1 MTTTGRTEPTDWS
14 LLARYKRGD
23 VDALE
28 MLVER
33 YRRPLYGFIL
43 NMTEGREDADEV
55 FQEVWFRTI
64 RKLGLYRQKNF
75 CGWLM
80 RIAHNLV
87 IDRARRRKP
96 DRSLDEEH
104 AGGGSLAGVL
114 PSRDRGPTDNVQ
126 ATDLGQA
133 IARAVATLPDEQKA
147 VFVMRVKAELPFKEI
162 AKIQGVSIN
171 TALAR
176 MQYALSKL
184 RPLLKAEYDD
194 LSR

>member
-1 MTTTGRTEPTDWS
+1 MTKTAAMQPTDRS

-28 MLVER
+28 TLVER
-33 YRRPLYGFIL
+33 YRRPLFGFIL
-43 NMTEGREDADEV
+43 NMTEGREDADEI
-55 FQEVWFRTI
+55 FQEVWFRAI
-64 RKLGLYRQKNF
+64 RKMSSYRQRNF

-104 AGGGSLAGVL
+104 EEGGSLAGVL
-114 PSRDRGPTDNVQ
+114 PSGERGPTENVQ
-126 ATDLGQA
+126 ATDIGQA
-133 IARAVATLPDEQKA
+133 IVRAVETLPPEQKA

-176 MQYALSKL
+176 MQYALAKL
-184 RPLLKAEYDD
+184 RPLLRKDYEN
-194 LSR
+194 LGR

>member
-1 MTTTGRTEPTDWS
+1 MTAKGRKEPTDRS

-23 VDALE
+23 VNALE
-28 MLVER
+28 ALVER
-33 YRRPLYGFIL
+33 YRRPLFGFIL
-43 NMTEGREDADEV
+43 NMTEGREDADEI
-55 FQEVWFRTI
+55 FQEVWFRAI

-96 DRSLDEEH
+96 DRSLDEERE
-104 AGGGSLAGVL
+104 GGATLASVL
-114 PSRDRGPTDNVQ
+114 PSGERGPTDNAQ
-126 ATDLGQA
+126 ASDIGRA
-133 IARAVATLPDEQKA
+133 IARAVATLPADQKA

-176 MQYALSKL
+176 MQYALAKL
-184 RPLLKAEYDD
+184 RPLLKTEYDD
-194 LSR
+194 LGR